1 MLLIHSQNQI
11 VAIMSELERLD
22 NNLDSITRS
31 LDEIDGLLQPLF
43 GEQNIDKLAETI
55 SLG

>member
-1 MLLIHSQNQI
+1 LLLIHSQNQI